1 MNCSSSKFGQLKTKL
16 VLWATVTWAVGLE
29 CPGFWASWEA
39 SRLLVIQGDHLT
51 TRESHWK
58 AADRIKCWGQVRGDG
73 DMLRSPHSIRGCSSF
88 GGKTM
93 YFESGIETQS
103 QELGQDLSH
112 PLGAGT
118 SLTYQVSACRNL
130 GARGY
135 EQGSEKRA
143 QFRCPGPDLVFRWS
157 GISISREPSVSP
169 DSEPSFSCS
178 WAATLRKSLNL

>member
-16 VLWATVTWAVGLE
+16 VIWATVMWAVGLE
-29 CPGFWASWEA
+29 CPGFWDSWES

-51 TRESHWK
+51 TRKSHWK

-118 SLTYQVSACRNL
+118 SWHIRCLPAETL
-130 GARGY
+130 GQEDMSKGVRKGLN
-135 EQGSEKRA
+135 SR
-143 QFRCPGPDLVFRWS
+143 DLVFRWP

-178 WAATLRKSLNL
+178 CAATLRKSLNL